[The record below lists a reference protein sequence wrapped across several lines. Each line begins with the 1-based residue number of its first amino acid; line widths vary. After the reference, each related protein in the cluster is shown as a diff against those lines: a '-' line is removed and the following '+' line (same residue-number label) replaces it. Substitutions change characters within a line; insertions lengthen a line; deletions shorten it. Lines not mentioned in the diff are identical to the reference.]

1 MTMATVLREFIDS
14 IEATGGVVQGEDGIC
29 YPRADPTWSD
39 LGSIYL
45 KACEVAGVQPM
56 IIYEADGEDND
67 LLNSTFI

>member
-14 IEATGGVVQGEDGIC
+14 IEATGGVVQGADGVC
-29 YPRADPTWSD
+29 YPRADPTWTD

-45 KACEVAGVQPM
+45 NACEVAGVQPM
-56 IIYEADGEDND
+56 IVYEAAEEDND